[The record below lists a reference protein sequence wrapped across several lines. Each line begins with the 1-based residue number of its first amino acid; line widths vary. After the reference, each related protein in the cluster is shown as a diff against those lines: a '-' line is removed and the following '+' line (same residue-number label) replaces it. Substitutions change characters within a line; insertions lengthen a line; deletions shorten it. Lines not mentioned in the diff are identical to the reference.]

1 MRSCKV
7 GFRMKKAYFVIAV
20 VMLITCLTGIPDL
33 VNGIT
38 ARGWREVNYGN
49 VIFPLLFS
57 GIFFRLSKRTA
68 KS

>member
-33 VNGIT
+33 VSGIN
-38 ARGWREVNYGN
+38 ARGWHEVNYGSA
-49 VIFPLLFS
+49 IFPCCLAT
-57 GIFFRLSKRTA
+57 LSFG
-68 KS
+68 